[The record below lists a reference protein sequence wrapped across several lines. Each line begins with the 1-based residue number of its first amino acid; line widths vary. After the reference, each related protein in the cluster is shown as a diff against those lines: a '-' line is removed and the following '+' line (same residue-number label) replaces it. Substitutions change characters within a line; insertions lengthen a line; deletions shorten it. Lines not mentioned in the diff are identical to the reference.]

1 MNLILLYHPALVK
14 SLRELGIK
22 HPGEAAL
29 LISQAH
35 FWMGTENGHI
45 TRDGRKWI
53 YNAYADWSD
62 QIPSLSAWQIGLVVR
77 QLREFKL
84 LETSCFAHLRRKL
97 VEAPP
102 VAWHEWN
109 TSTWLTLNYDVLQR
123 LTGWNPSAKHD
134 TEQRNDA
141 GANASA
147 DSSTEERVNNPQQVN
162 KGVGEPEP
170 HPKPPETGQISK
182 VSEIGK
188 GAIPETGAGT
198 TEATNTEVPVI
209 SDEDL
214 EPLPAAEIAS
224 ATLEDCN
231 HNQAQLQTQFPS
243 TYIENKIH
251 SPKKTENSDVSEK
264 KEILFQEKKILNTQE
279 NSENYQSTTTGN
291 TSVTGFDQSSGADS
305 LNPNNQTNKIPSA
318 DDSLNP
324 NNQTRQIWQPS
335 HHPYLKREFIEWR
348 AKQMLASRYV
358 PDLMAGVV
366 AATCWCNKDLE
377 RADAAFAEFAKVWQ
391 LREQREVEA
400 HARIEEKRAL
410 YMDLN
415 AKAAASA
422 NQGQKRNQGLINRL
436 NRRAAGEQT

>member
-123 LTGWNPSAKHD
+123 LTGWNPAAKHD
-134 TEQRNDA
+134 TEQRNAAD
-141 GANASA
+141 ANASA
-147 DSSTEERVNNPQQVN
+147 DSSTEERSDNPQQAN

-182 VSEIGK
+182 ISEIGE

-198 TEATNTEVPVI
+198 AGVTITEVPAI
-209 SDEDL
+209 SDQDL

-224 ATLEDCN
+224 ATNKDCN

-243 TYIENKIH
+243 TYKENKIH

-264 KEILFQEKKILNTQE
+264 KKFFFKK
-279 NSENYQSTTTGN
+279 
-291 TSVTGFDQSSGADS
+291 
-305 LNPNNQTNKIPSA
+305 
-318 DDSLNP
+318 
-324 NNQTRQIWQPS
+324 
-335 HHPYLKREFIEWR
+335 
-348 AKQMLASRYV
+348 
-358 PDLMAGVV
+358 
-366 AATCWCNKDLE
+366 
-377 RADAAFAEFAKVWQ
+377 
-391 LREQREVEA
+391 
-400 HARIEEKRAL
+400 
-410 YMDLN
+410 
-415 AKAAASA
+415 
-422 NQGQKRNQGLINRL
+422 
-436 NRRAAGEQT
+436 RRF